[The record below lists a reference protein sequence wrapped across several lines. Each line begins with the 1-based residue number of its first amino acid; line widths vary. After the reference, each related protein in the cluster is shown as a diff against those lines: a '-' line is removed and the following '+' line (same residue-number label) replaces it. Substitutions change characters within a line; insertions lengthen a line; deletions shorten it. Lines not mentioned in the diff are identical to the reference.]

1 MKKKEI
7 IYISDSCIPSYSA
20 DSIHVM
26 KMCHALSNQ
35 GYQVTLVGKRTRNM
49 VKGISDIHAF
59 YGVDNCFDINLFPY
73 KAFRFSGRLYNLI
86 LPFFTFKVNSIAYTR
101 SIYAAFWYSFLKKE
115 IAFEIHEPFNT
126 KNGWLKFLFQFIVE
140 RNNVKKWIVISSPL
154 KDYLIREF
162 GIQSISILLAHDG
175 ADKINQQAL
184 ENTSPNKK
192 FQVGYVGSL
201 FQGKGMEIIL
211 PLSKKMRHID
221 FHVVGGSQV
230 QLNFWK
236 SQLEKDQENLI
247 FHGFQSPKDS
257 QKFMNQFD
265 VLLAPYL
272 QKVFVKN
279 AKMSNNLSKW
289 MSPLKIFE
297 YMAVGKPIIASDLP
311 VIREILTHNE
321 SAILCDPD
329 SLEDWEISLMKLIE
343 FPEFS
348 KQLGNQARVVLESE
362 FTWDIRSKKILDFLE
377 SNEG

>member
-1 MKKKEI
+1 
-7 IYISDSCIPSYSA
+7 
-20 DSIHVM
+20 
-26 KMCHALSNQ
+26 
-35 GYQVTLVGKRTRNM
+35 
-49 VKGISDIHAF
+49 
-59 YGVDNCFDINLFPY
+59 
-73 KAFRFSGRLYNLI
+73 
-86 LPFFTFKVNSIAYTR
+86 
-101 SIYAAFWYSFLKKE
+101 
-115 IAFEIHEPFNT
+115 
-126 KNGWLKFLFQFIVE
+126 
-140 RNNVKKWIVISSPL
+140 
-154 KDYLIREF
+154 
-162 GIQSISILLAHDG
+162 
-175 ADKINQQAL
+175 
-184 ENTSPNKK
+184 
-192 FQVGYVGSL
+192 
-201 FQGKGMEIIL
+201 MEIIL

-236 SQLEKDQENLI
+236 SQLKKDQQNLI

-257 QKFMNQFD
+257 QKFINQFD

-279 AKMSNNLSKW
+279 AKRSNNLSKW

-321 SAILCDPD
+321 TAILCDPD

-348 KQLGNQARVVLESE
+348 KKLGNQARVVLESE

>member
-49 VKGISDIHAF
+49 VNGISDIHSF
-59 YGVDNCFDINLFPY
+59 YGVENCFDIILFPK
-73 KAFRFSGRLYNLI
+73 KAFKFSGRLYNLM
-86 LPFFTFKVNSIAYTR
+86 LPFFGIKAQRIAYTR
-101 SIYAAFWYSFLKKE
+101 SIYAAFWYSLLKKE

-140 RNNVKKWIVISSPL
+140 RNNVKKWIVISLPL
-154 KDYLIREF
+154 KDHLITEF
-162 GIQSISILLAHDG
+162 GIDSKAILLAHDG
-175 ADKINQQAL
+175 ADKIQKSNPEIRL
-184 ENTSPNKK
+184 NNEKLK
-192 FQVGYVGSL
+192 VGYVGSL

-211 PLSKKMRHID
+211 PLSKKMKQID
-221 FHVVGGSQV
+221 FHVVGGNEA
-230 QLNFWK
+230 QLEFWK
-236 SQLEKDQENLI
+236 TQFSGEENNLI
-247 FHGFQSPKDS
+247 FHGFQSPKNS

-265 VLLAPYL
+265 ILLAPYL
-272 QKVFVKN
+272 QKVFVKSS
-279 AKMSNNLSKW
+279 KKSNNLSKW

-348 KQLGNQARVVLESE
+348 KQLGNQARVVLESK

-377 SNEG
+377 SNEV